1 MVRHRTIMKNIKKII
16 PVMMA
21 AALTCTAVPMAA
33 HADGAKVV
41 TIGANLTDEQRKS
54 MYDYFGTTPEAVN
67 TIEVNNADERKY
79 MEGIASEAQIGNQ
92 TYSCSYVEPTTSGG
106 IQVKVGN
113 LTFVTS
119 SMIASTLLTSGVENC
134 NVVAAAPFEVS
145 GTGALT
151 GIMMAYEKAS
161 GETLSEEQKSAATE
175 ELVTTG
181 ALADAIGKEDAE
193 KLMNEVKKEVI
204 EKDLTDTDK
213 IQDAITDAAKDSN
226 ITLTEEQMAQI
237 NSLMKNISQYDY
249 DVKSLK
255 KTLENLEGKA
265 EDSGFFSNL
274 WTSVKNFFT
283 GGSDSSDGGI
293 INDTKDEILGDNAVI
308 DSTLESLGK
317 DNNQEDNGDSEDDGG
332 FWDKVTGFF
341 KNLFGGSDDDSSE
354 DAETEDNTENNEE
367 AIPENSD
374 GSEGTDNTGLDGNS
388 NIDDVNPE
396 GTENGINNANE
407 GTDADTPADIN
418 ETNGDT
424 SDNTGTGTDTTVTGT
439 DASTVNP

>member
-1 MVRHRTIMKNIKKII
+1 MKNMRKII
-16 PVMMA
+16 PVIMA
-21 AALTCTAVPMAA
+21 ATLICSSLPMAA
-33 HADGAKVV
+33 QADGAKVV
-41 TIGANLTDEQRKS
+41 TIGANLTDEQKKS

-67 TIEVNNADERKY
+67 TIEVTNTDERKY
-79 MEGIASEAQIGNQ
+79 MEGIASEAQIGTQ

-134 NVVAAAPFEVS
+134 NVVAASPFEVS

-181 ALADAIGKEDAE
+181 ALADAIGKEEAE

-204 EKDLTDTDK
+204 ENDLTDADK
-213 IQDAITDAAKDSN
+213 IKDAITDAAKDSN

-237 NSLMKNISQYDY
+237 NALMKNISQYDY
-249 DVKSLK
+249 DVNSLK
-255 KTLENLEGKA
+255 QTLENLEGKVN
-265 EDSGFFSNL
+265 DSGFFQNL

-283 GGSDSSDGGI
+283 GGSNSGDGGGI
-293 INDTKDEILGDNAVI
+293 INDTKDEVLGENAVI
-308 DSTLESLGK
+308 DSTLEASG
-317 DNNQEDNGDSEDDGG
+317 NDSETDEDEGG

-341 KNLFGGSDDDSSE
+341 KNLFGGNDKDEDESKEDS
-354 DAETEDNTENNEE
+354 ETEDNSEKDIENDSE
-367 AIPENSD
+367 ASD
-374 GSEGTDNTGLDGNS
+374 GTEQPVDTAGSLDSEGTDNET
-388 NIDDVNPE
+388 
-396 GTENGINNANE
+396 A
-407 GTDADTPADIN
+407 PADEGALNASDNPPNAEVPNNN
-418 ETNGDT
+418 EVDT
-424 SDNTGTGTDTTVTGT
+424 ANTDTEAADANPNDNTGDTQ
-439 DASTVNP
+439 

>member
-1 MVRHRTIMKNIKKII
+1 MI
-16 PVMMA
+16 A
-21 AALTCTAVPMAA
+21 AALTCTGFPITA
-33 HADGAKVV
+33 HADGSKVV

-67 TIEVNNADERKY
+67 TIEVNNTDERRY
-79 MEGIASEAQIGNQ
+79 MEGIASEAQIGTQ

-181 ALADAIGKEDAE
+181 ALANTIGKEDAE

-213 IQDAITDAAKDSN
+213 IQEAITDAAKDSN
-226 ITLTEEQMAQI
+226 ITLTEEQMMQI

-255 KTLENLEGKA
+255 KTLDNLEGKV

-283 GGSDSSDGGI
+283 GGADTSDGGI

-308 DSTLESLGK
+308 DSTLEALGK
-317 DNNQEDNGDSEDDGG
+317 DSNQDDNGNNKEEDG
-332 FWDKVTGFF
+332 FWNKVTDFF
-341 KNLFGGSDDDSSE
+341 KNIFGGDNNDE
-354 DAETEDNTENNEE
+354 DNENAETETT
-367 AIPENSD
+367 PENSD
-374 GSEGTDNTGLDGNS
+374 GTEEIDNTELDENS
-388 NIDDVNPE
+388 DVDDMNPE
-396 GTENGINNANE
+396 GTESEINNANE
-407 GTDADTPADIN
+407 GAGTAADSSTDMT
-418 ETNGDT
+418 ETNGAVTNNSESGTDAA
-424 SDNTGTGTDTTVTGT
+424 GTGTDSGTG
-439 DASTVNP
+439 SPN

>member
-1 MVRHRTIMKNIKKII
+1 MKNMRKII
-16 PVMMA
+16 PVIMA
-21 AALTCTAVPMAA
+21 ATLICSSLPMAA
-33 HADGAKVV
+33 QADGAKVV
-41 TIGANLTDEQRKS
+41 TIGANLTDEQKKS

-67 TIEVNNADERKY
+67 TIEVTNTDERKY
-79 MEGIASEAQIGNQ
+79 MEGIASEAQIGTQ

-134 NVVAAAPFEVS
+134 NVVAASPFEVS

-181 ALADAIGKEDAE
+181 ALADAIGKEEAE

-204 EKDLTDTDK
+204 ENDLTDADK
-213 IQDAITDAAKDSN
+213 IKDAITDAAKDSN

-237 NSLMKNISQYDY
+237 NALMKNISQYDY
-249 DVKSLK
+249 DVNSLK
-255 KTLENLEGKA
+255 QTLENLEGKVN
-265 EDSGFFSNL
+265 DSGFFQNL

-283 GGSDSSDGGI
+283 GGSNSGDGGI
-293 INDTKDEILGDNAVI
+293 INDTKDEVLGENAVI
-308 DSTLESLGK
+308 DSTLEVSG
-317 DNNQEDNGDSEDDGG
+317 NDSETDEDEGG

-341 KNLFGGSDDDSSE
+341 KNLFGGNDKDEDESKEDS
-354 DAETEDNTENNEE
+354 ETEDNSEKDIENDSE
-367 AIPENSD
+367 ASD
-374 GSEGTDNTGLDGNS
+374 GTEQPVDTAGSLDSEGTDNETAPADEGALNASDNPPNAEVPNNNGGDTANTDTQATDTNS
-388 NIDDVNPE
+388 N
-396 GTENGINNANE
+396 
-407 GTDADTPADIN
+407 
-418 ETNGDT
+418 
-424 SDNTGTGTDTTVTGT
+424 DNTG
-439 DASTVNP
+439 DAQ

>member
-1 MVRHRTIMKNIKKII
+1 MKNIKKII
-16 PVMMA
+16 PIITA
-21 AALTCTAVPMAA
+21 AALTCASLPMAA
-33 HADGAKVV
+33 QADGAKVV
-41 TIGANLTDEQRKS
+41 TIGANLTDEQKKS

-67 TIEVNNADERKY
+67 TIEVTNTDERKY
-79 MEGIASEAQIGNQ
+79 MEGIASEAQIGTQ

-204 EKDLTDTDK
+204 ENDLTDADK
-213 IQDAITDAAKDSN
+213 IKDAVTDAAKDKG

-237 NSLMKNISQYDY
+237 SALMKNISQYDY
-249 DVKSLK
+249 DVNSLK
-255 KTLENLEGKA
+255 QTLDNLEGKVN
-265 EDSGFFSNL
+265 DSGFFQNL

-283 GGSDSSDGGI
+283 GGSDNGDGGI
-293 INDTKDEILGDNAVI
+293 INDTKDEVLGENAVI
-308 DSTLESLGK
+308 DSTLEASGK
-317 DNNQEDNGDSEDDGG
+317 DNEADKDEDEGG

-341 KNLFGGSDDDSSE
+341 KNLFGGSDKDE
-354 DAETEDNTENNEE
+354 DESKEDTESMEDGEDNTEN
-367 AIPENSD
+367 ASGNSD
-374 GSEGTDNTGLDGNS
+374 NTDQSGDSDNTDQSGDMADSQAPDNSSNGITPTDEETGNDSDDSANAAETS
-388 NIDDVNPE
+388 NNTAD
-396 GTENGINNANE
+396 TENGTNA
-407 GTDADTPADIN
+407 D
-418 ETNGDT
+418 
-424 SDNTGTGTDTTVTGT
+424 GTGTDTEN
-439 DASTVNP
+439 AQ

>member
-1 MVRHRTIMKNIKKII
+1 
-16 PVMMA
+16 MA
-21 AALTCTAVPMAA
+21 ATLICSSLPMAA
-33 HADGAKVV
+33 QADGAKVV
-41 TIGANLTDEQRKS
+41 TIGANLTDEQKKS

-67 TIEVNNADERKY
+67 TIEVTNTDERKY
-79 MEGIASEAQIGNQ
+79 MEGIASEAQIGTQ

-134 NVVAAAPFEVS
+134 NVVAASPFEVS

-181 ALADAIGKEDAE
+181 ALANAIGKEEAE

-204 EKDLTDTDK
+204 ENDLTDADK
-213 IQDAITDAAKDSN
+213 IKDAITDAAKDSN

-237 NSLMKNISQYDY
+237 NALMKNISQYDY
-249 DVKSLK
+249 DVNSLK
-255 KTLENLEGKA
+255 QTLENLEGKVN
-265 EDSGFFSNL
+265 DSGFFQNL

-283 GGSDSSDGGI
+283 GGSNSGDGGI
-293 INDTKDEILGDNAVI
+293 INDTKDEVLGENAVI
-308 DSTLESLGK
+308 DSTLEVSG
-317 DNNQEDNGDSEDDGG
+317 NDSETDEDEGG

-341 KNLFGGSDDDSSE
+341 KNLFGGNDKDEDESKEDS
-354 DAETEDNTENNEE
+354 ETEDNSEKDIENDSE
-367 AIPENSD
+367 ASD
-374 GSEGTDNTGLDGNS
+374 GTEQPVDTAGSLDSEGTDNET
-388 NIDDVNPE
+388 
-396 GTENGINNANE
+396 A
-407 GTDADTPADIN
+407 PADEGALN
-418 ETNGDT
+418 ASDNPPNAEVPNNNGGDT
-424 SDNTGTGTDTTVTGT
+424 ANTDTQATDTNSIDNTG
-439 DASTVNP
+439 DAQ

>member
-1 MVRHRTIMKNIKKII
+1 MKKIKKII
-16 PVMMA
+16 PIMMA
-21 AALTCTAVPMAA
+21 AALTCASLPITAE
-33 HADGAKVV
+33 ADGAKVV
-41 TIGANLTDEQRKS
+41 TIGANLTDEQKKS

-67 TIEVNNADERKY
+67 TIEVTNTDERKY
-79 MEGIASEAQIGNQ
+79 MEGIASEAQIGTQ

-181 ALADAIGKEDAE
+181 ALADSIGKEDAE

-204 EKDLTDTDK
+204 ENGLTDADN
-213 IQDAITDAAKDSN
+213 IQDAITDAAKDHN

-237 NSLMKNISQYDY
+237 NSLMKNISKYDY
-249 DVKSLK
+249 DVNSLK
-255 KTLENLEGKA
+255 QTLENLEGKVN
-265 EDSGFFSNL
+265 DSGFFSNL
-274 WTSVKNFFT
+274 WTSIKDFFT
-283 GGSDSSDGGI
+283 GGSDSGDGGI
-293 INDTKDEILGDNAVI
+293 INGTKDEVLGDNAVI
-308 DSTLESLGK
+308 DSTLEPSGSESNT
-317 DNNQEDNGDSEDDGG
+317 DEDKEEGG

-341 KNLFGGSDDDSSE
+341 KNLFGGSDKDEEEDKEDLETGETGENIVDNENGNSE
-354 DAETEDNTENNEE
+354 DPFGGTGLDENSGTDGSDLTDEGTPADDETSADDDGTGNDAGNPADANDIENN
-367 AIPENSD
+367 AAAS
-374 GSEGTDNTGLDGNS
+374 GQTGTDNTDAAA
-388 NIDDVNPE
+388 DK
-396 GTENGINNANE
+396 EN
-407 GTDADTPADIN
+407 TQ
-418 ETNGDT
+418 
-424 SDNTGTGTDTTVTGT
+424 
-439 DASTVNP
+439 

>member
-1 MVRHRTIMKNIKKII
+1 
-16 PVMMA
+16 MA
-21 AALTCTAVPMAA
+21 ATLICTSLPMAA
-33 HADGAKVV
+33 QADGAKVV
-41 TIGANLTDEQRKS
+41 TIGANLTDEQKKS

-67 TIEVNNADERKY
+67 TIEVTNTDERKY
-79 MEGIASEAQIGNQ
+79 MEGIASEAQIGTQ

-134 NVVAAAPFEVS
+134 NVVAASPFEVS

-204 EKDLTDTDK
+204 ENDLTDADK
-213 IQDAITDAAKDSN
+213 IKDAITDAAKDSN

-237 NSLMKNISQYDY
+237 NALMKNISQYDY
-249 DVKSLK
+249 DVNSLK
-255 KTLENLEGKA
+255 QTLENLEGKVN
-265 EDSGFFSNL
+265 DSGFFQNL

-283 GGSDSSDGGI
+283 GGSNSGDGGI
-293 INDTKDEILGDNAVI
+293 INDTKDEVLGENAVI
-308 DSTLESLGK
+308 DSTLEASG
-317 DNNQEDNGDSEDDGG
+317 NDSETDEDEGG

-341 KNLFGGSDDDSSE
+341 KNLFGGNDKDE
-354 DAETEDNTENNEE
+354 DESKEGSETEDNSEKDMENDSE
-367 AIPENSD
+367 ASD
-374 GSEGTDNTGLDGNS
+374 GTDPPVDTAGSLDSEGMDGTDNETAPAD
-388 NIDDVNPE
+388 E
-396 GTENGINNANE
+396 GTLNASDNPPNAEVPNNNGVDTAN
-407 GTDADTPADIN
+407 TDTEATDTNPN
-418 ETNGDT
+418 
-424 SDNTGTGTDTTVTGT
+424 DNTG
-439 DASTVNP
+439 DAQ

>member
-1 MVRHRTIMKNIKKII
+1 MKNMRKII
-16 PVMMA
+16 PVIMA
-21 AALTCTAVPMAA
+21 ATLICTSLPMAA
-33 HADGAKVV
+33 QADGAKVV
-41 TIGANLTDEQRKS
+41 TIGANLTDEQKKS

-67 TIEVNNADERKY
+67 TIEVTNTDERKY
-79 MEGIASEAQIGNQ
+79 MEGIASEAQIGTQ

-134 NVVAAAPFEVS
+134 NVVAASPFEVS

-204 EKDLTDTDK
+204 ENDLTDADK
-213 IQDAITDAAKDSN
+213 IKDAVTDAAKDKG

-237 NSLMKNISQYDY
+237 SALMKNISQYDY
-249 DVKSLK
+249 DVNSLK
-255 KTLENLEGKA
+255 QTLENLEGKVN
-265 EDSGFFSNL
+265 DSGFFQNL

-283 GGSDSSDGGI
+283 GGSNSGDGGI
-293 INDTKDEILGDNAVI
+293 INDTKDEVLGENAVI
-308 DSTLESLGK
+308 DSTLEASG
-317 DNNQEDNGDSEDDGG
+317 NDSETDEDKGG

-341 KNLFGGSDDDSSE
+341 KNLFGGNDKDEDESKEDS
-354 DAETEDNTENNEE
+354 ETE
-367 AIPENSD
+367 ENSENDIENDSEASD
-374 GSEGTDNTGLDGNS
+374 GTDQPVDTAGNLDSEGMDGTDNETAPADEGALNASDNPPNAEVPNNDGV
-388 NIDDVNPE
+388 D
-396 GTENGINNANE
+396 TANTD
-407 GTDADTPADIN
+407 TDAADTN
-418 ETNGDT
+418 LN
-424 SDNTGTGTDTTVTGT
+424 DNTG
-439 DASTVNP
+439 DAQ